1 MKKLLLLIF
10 GLFLSSQTI
19 KAQVVLD
26 ANGVTIKWTGTT
38 VPSPYFVQA
47 SPRGTLE
54 WFAIVS
60 DATKSN
66 ISDYAGYTQTGI
78 AYFTRPGSSTPIP
91 FNNIITSLVT
101 DMSFMFSN
109 NYYFNQDISSWD
121 VSKVTEMQNMFGK
134 AKAFNQP
141 IGSWNV
147 SKVTS
152 MHSMFI
158 YVDAFN
164 QPIGSW
170 DVSKVRDMSGMFGN
184 AKAFNQPI
192 GSWNVSNVIIMNSM
206 FANATL
212 FNQPIGSWNVSKVTS
227 MDGMFFNDFAF
238 NQPIGSW
245 DVSKV
250 TSMNAMFDGANTFN
264 QPIGSWNVSNV
275 INMNYMFSNTAFN
288 QNIGSWNVSKVTS
301 MNAMFDGANT
311 FNQPIGSWNVSK
323 VTSMNGMF
331 RGANTFNQPIG
342 SWDVSNV
349 TDMTFMFD
357 SANTFNQ
364 PIGSWN
370 VSKVSYMDN
379 MFSGNTSLS
388 IANYDSLLIGWSTI
402 TSTETPLLQGVF
414 FVGGNV
420 KFCKGASAR
429 ADIINTYGWI
439 IKDGGLDCSTSVE
452 ELESSKVKLYPNPVI
467 SELNVNVDYHLI
479 DEPYVII
486 DGLGR
491 IVLGGKFKEVE
502 STINLKELAK
512 GIYYLKLSNSYS
524 SKFIKE

>member
-1 MKKLLLLIF
+1 MKKLLLLIL

-91 FNNIITSLVT
+91 IDNIITSLVT
-101 DMSFMFSN
+101 DMSFMFAN
-109 NYYFNQDISSWD
+109 NFYFNQDISSWD
-121 VSKVTEMQNMFGK
+121 VSNVTEMQNMFGN
-134 AKAFNQP
+134 AKDFDHP

-147 SKVTS
+147 SKVTD
-152 MHSMFI
+152 MTAMFGG
-158 YVDAFN
+158 ANSFN
-164 QPIGSW
+164 QNIS
-170 DVSKVRDMSGMFGN
+170 
-184 AKAFNQPI
+184 
-192 GSWNVSNVIIMNSM
+192 SWNVSKVTSMTNM
-206 FANATL
+206 FAEADN

-227 MDGMFFNDFAF
+227 MDGMFNLALDFDQ
-238 NQPIGSW
+238 NIS
-245 DVSKV
+245 
-250 TSMNAMFDGANTFN
+250 
-264 QPIGSWNVSNV
+264 SWNVSNV
-275 INMNYMFSNTAFN
+275 VYMQYMFAE
-288 QNIGSWNVSKVTS
+288 
-301 MNAMFDGANT
+301 ADDFD
-311 FNQPIGSWNVSK
+311 QPIGSWNVSK
-323 VTSMNGMF
+323 VTDMTAMF
-331 RGANTFNQPIG
+331 GGADTFNQNIG

-349 TDMTFMFD
+349 
-357 SANTFNQ
+357 
-364 PIGSWN
+364 
-370 VSKVSYMDN
+370 SYMDN
-379 MFSGNTSLS
+379 ILSESGLS
-388 IANYDSLLIGWSTI
+388 TANYDLLLLGWLPDPFDN
-402 TSTETPLLQGVF
+402 PLKQ
-414 FVGGNV
+414 NV
-420 KFCKGASAR
+420 SFDVSSNYCNGASAR
-429 ADIINTYGWI
+429 QDIINWFGWTI
-439 IKDGGLDCSTSVE
+439 TDAGLDCSSLVIE

-467 SELNVNVDYHLI
+467 SELNVTIDYHLI

-491 IVLGGKFKEVE
+491 VVLEGKFKEVE

-512 GIYYLKLSNSYS
+512 GIYYLKTSNSYS

>member
-1 MKKLLLLIF
+1 MKKLLLLIL

-101 DMSFMFSN
+101 DMSFMFAN
-109 NYYFNQDISSWD
+109 NFYFNQDISSWD
-121 VSKVTEMQNMFGK
+121 
-134 AKAFNQP
+134 
-141 IGSWNV
+141 
-147 SKVTS
+147 
-152 MHSMFI
+152 
-158 YVDAFN
+158 
-164 QPIGSW
+164 
-170 DVSKVRDMSGMFGN
+170 
-184 AKAFNQPI
+184 
-192 GSWNVSNVIIMNSM
+192 
-206 FANATL
+206 
-212 FNQPIGSWNVSKVTS
+212 
-227 MDGMFFNDFAF
+227 
-238 NQPIGSW
+238 
-245 DVSKV
+245 
-250 TSMNAMFDGANTFN
+250 
-264 QPIGSWNVSNV
+264 VSNV

-288 QNIGSWNVSKVTS
+288 QNISSWNVSKVTD
-301 MNAMFDGANT
+301 MNFMFSGANT

-323 VTSMNGMF
+323 VTSMTGMF

-349 TDMTFMFD
+349 TDMYAMFD

-370 VSKVSYMDN
+370 VSKVRYMDN

-414 FVGGNV
+414 FVGGNA

-429 ADIINTYGWI
+429 ADIINTYEWI
-439 IKDGGLDCSTSVE
+439 ITDGGLDCSTSVE
-452 ELESSKVKLYPNPVI
+452 ELESSKVKQYPNPVI

-491 IVLGGKFKEVE
+491 VVLEGKFKEVE

-512 GIYYLKLSNSYS
+512 GIYYLKTSNSYS

>member
-10 GLFLSSQTI
+10 GLVLSSQTI

-38 VPSPYFVQA
+38 VPSPYFIQA

-101 DMSFMFSN
+101 DMSFMFAN
-109 NYYFNQDISSWD
+109 NFYFNQDISSWD
-121 VSKVTEMQNMFGK
+121 VSNVINMNYMFSNT
-134 AKAFNQP
+134 AFNQN
-141 IGSWNV
+141 ISSWNV

-152 MHSMFI
+152 MTGMFR
-158 YVDAFN
+158 VANTFN

-170 DVSKVRDMSGMFGN
+170 DVSNVTDMY
-184 AKAFNQPI
+184 
-192 GSWNVSNVIIMNSM
+192 
-206 FANATL
+206 
-212 FNQPIGSWNVSKVTS
+212 
-227 MDGMFFNDFAF
+227 
-238 NQPIGSW
+238 
-245 DVSKV
+245 
-250 TSMNAMFDGANTFN
+250 AMFDGANTFN

-275 INMNYMFSNTAFN
+275 INMNFMFSNTAFN
-288 QNIGSWNVSKVTS
+288 QNISSWNVSKVNDMAYMFFNDFAFNQPIGSWNVSKVIN
-301 MNAMFDGANT
+301 MNFMFSNTAFNQNISSWNVSKVTDMNFMFSGANT

-323 VTSMNGMF
+323 VTSMTGMF

-349 TDMTFMFD
+349 TDMYAMFD

-370 VSKVSYMDN
+370 VSKVRYMDN

-414 FVGGNV
+414 FVGGNA

-429 ADIINTYGWI
+429 ADIINTYEWI
-439 IKDGGLDCSTSVE
+439 ITDGGLDCSTSVE

-491 IVLGGKFKEVE
+491 VVLEGKFKEVE

-512 GIYYLKLSNSYS
+512 GIYYLKTSNSYS